1 MRFRARAPDGRQ
13 VVVQLDDTTATV
25 STLRRSIQEQL
36 DMPHFEL
43 KAGFPPRLIKLNDYQ
58 DTALLTEV
66 DVKLN
71 NESVQVIPP
80 STPQPPPATSDPSHR
95 AGPRAPPPAGNVP
108 AAGPSKSQSNPR
120 QETPEIPIPSESATL
135 ILRVMPDDNSCLFR
149 AIATALSSSPHESDS
164 AVTKLR
170 WHCADYIQSNPSI
183 YSKAI
188 LGKDP
193 AAYCAWIQQGS
204 AWGGDI
210 ELDILSRVLGV
221 EIDACI
227 VAPFTVQRY
236 NEGAADRIVLVYSGI
251 HYDTVAVSPDP
262 EGDLGTDFDMR
273 RFPVEVSD
281 YVLQATE
288 RLCRRLAE
296 QGYMTNTATFGIRCN
311 ICGWQGNGEREAAV
325 HATKTGHV
333 DLEEI
338 RS

>member
-13 VVVQLDDTTATV
+13 VVVQLDDTTSTV
-25 STLRRSIQEQL
+25 NDLRRSIQDQMN
-36 DMPHFEL
+36 MPQFEL
-43 KAGFPPRLIKLNDYQ
+43 KAGFPPRLIKLDDFKDN
-58 DTALLTEV
+58 ALLAET
-66 DVKLN
+66 DLQLN

-80 STPQPPPATSDPSHR
+80 SAP
-95 AGPRAPPPAGNVP
+95 APPTQARRPVSHPSQPTSKAP
-108 AAGPSKSQSNPR
+108 SAGPSKSTSKPR
-120 QETPEIPIPSESATL
+120 QETPEISIPSESATL
-135 ILRVMPDDNSCLFR
+135 VLRVMPDDNSCLFR

-170 WHCADYIQSNPSI
+170 WECAEYIRSHPEI

-188 LGKDP
+188 LGKEP
-193 AAYCAWIQQGS
+193 AAYCAWIQQES

-227 VAPFTVQRY
+227 VDPFTVQRY
-236 NEGAADRIVLVYSGI
+236 NEGAVERIVLVYSGI
-251 HYDTVAVSPDP
+251 HYDTVAESPDP
-262 EGDLGTDFDMR
+262 EGDLGSELDIR
-273 RFPVEVSD
+273 RWGVERSD

-288 RLCRRLAE
+288 MLCKRLAE

-311 ICGWQGNGEREAAV
+311 TCGWKGNGEREATV
-325 HATKTGHV
+325 HATKTGHFE
-333 DLEEI
+333 LEEI